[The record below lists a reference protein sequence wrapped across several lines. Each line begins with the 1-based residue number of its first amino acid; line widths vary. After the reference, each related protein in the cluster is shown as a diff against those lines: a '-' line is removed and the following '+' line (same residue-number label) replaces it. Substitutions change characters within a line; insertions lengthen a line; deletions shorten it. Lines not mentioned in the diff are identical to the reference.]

1 MAAAYVRE
9 SETSS
14 FRRSGCCLSLVNNL
28 RSAAPDR
35 SIDRISFAR
44 NATQSTEAVRPPMS
58 ITQSKCMTSLVVRG
72 VDGRT
77 DGRARAR
84 TSAKFRSPRDI
95 SPSHCA
101 ILLPA
106 SVDHPLAAG
115 PPSFLPSFLP
125 AFLPSFFPSLF
136 LSFTPASFAA
146 RQRVSLGRIA
156 SGSDTLSLASTA
168 PPSPAA
174 RRLRPISS
182 NTQRRRRS
190 FSKWDLRGRL
200 SVCAFVRPRAILLH
214 LSSRL
219 LRLEVVRV

>member
-1 MAAAYVRE
+1 
-9 SETSS
+9 
-14 FRRSGCCLSLVNNL
+14 
-28 RSAAPDR
+28 
-35 SIDRISFAR
+35 
-44 NATQSTEAVRPPMS
+44 MS

-125 AFLPSFFPSLF
+125 FCLLSFPPSFSLSPLLHSRRDNEF
-136 LSFTPASFAA
+136 HSAA
-146 RQRVSLGRIA
+146 LRADPIHFRS
-156 SGSDTLSLASTA
+156 
-168 PPSPAA
+168 PPP
-174 RRLRPISS
+174 
-182 NTQRRRRS
+182 RRRAPQRGASVQSLQIRSGGGGHSRNGISEAGCPFAPSSVRAPFYCISRVVCYGWRS
-190 FSKWDLRGRL
+190 FGSEIF
-200 SVCAFVRPRAILLH
+200 SLLPAH
-214 LSSRL
+214 CPINEMRE
-219 LRLEVVRV
+219 EV

>member
-101 ILLPA
+101 TLLPA

-115 PPSFLPSFLP
+115 PPSFLP
-125 AFLPSFFPSLF
+125 AFLLSLPLSLF
-136 LSFTPASFAA
+136 RPCFIRGATTSFTRPHCERIRYTFARLHRA
-146 RQRVSLGRIA
+146 AEPRGA
-156 SGSDTLSLASTA
+156 A
-168 PPSPAA
+168 PPSNLFEYAA
-174 RRLRPISS
+174 AAAVILEMVSQRQADRLR
-182 NTQRRRRS
+182 
-190 FSKWDLRGRL
+190 L
-200 SVCAFVRPRAILLH
+200 RPRAILLH

-219 LRLEVVRV
+219 LLLEVVRV